1 VVHRHRRDLN
11 DDEMLAC
18 LLVSLHEF
26 VIAMETE
33 DLGTAIHDLRWGELL
48 SECWLDGGRTGPEN
62 SVAGARREIEA
73 LHRPELAR
81 LLGIGIES
89 LMRMRV
95 GSGTSL
101 HYN

>member
-62 SVAGARREIEA
+62 SVARCETRNRGPPSA
-73 LHRPELAR
+73 
-81 LLGIGIES
+81 
-89 LMRMRV
+89 
-95 GSGTSL
+95 
-101 HYN
+101 